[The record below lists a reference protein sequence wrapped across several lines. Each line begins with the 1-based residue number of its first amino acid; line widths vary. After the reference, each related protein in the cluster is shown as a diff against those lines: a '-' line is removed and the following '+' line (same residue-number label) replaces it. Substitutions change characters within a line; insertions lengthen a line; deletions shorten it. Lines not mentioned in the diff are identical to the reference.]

1 MSDSTSDLGLRAGWS
16 LNKPSRDLG
25 QGLSPLVYCSVFLYR
40 VPKRK
45 AEAFTQA
52 LKPIM
57 KLFLDS
63 GALSEE
69 LLQPREME
77 GKFGSMSL
85 PPAIGMADDEELFV
99 EIARFTDAS
108 HMREVHSAVAKN
120 PHLEKLHSRFDLLIT
135 GKQVYHAEFES
146 IQQK

>member
-1 MSDSTSDLGLRAGWS
+1 MLT
-16 LNKPSRDLG
+16 PM
-25 QGLSPLVYCSVFLYR
+25 VYCSVFLYR

-45 AEAFTQA
+45 AEAFIQS

-57 KLFLDS
+57 KLFVDS

-85 PPAIGMADDEELFV
+85 PPAIGMADDEELFL
-99 EIARFTDAS
+99 EIARFKDAS
-108 HMREVHSAVAKN
+108 HMRDVHSTVAKN
-120 PHLEKLHSRFDLLIT
+120 PHLDKLHSRFDLLIT

-146 IQQK
+146 IQPK

>member
-1 MSDSTSDLGLRAGWS
+1 M
-16 LNKPSRDLG
+16 
-25 QGLSPLVYCSVFLYR
+25 VYCSVFLYR

-45 AEAFTQA
+45 AEAFIQA

-69 LLQPREME
+69 LLQPTEMQ

-85 PPAIGMADDEELFV
+85 PPAIGMSVDEELFV
-99 EIARFTDAS
+99 EIARFKDAL
-108 HMREVHSAVAKN
+108 HMKNVHSAVAKN

-146 IQQK
+146 VQQK

>member
-1 MSDSTSDLGLRAGWS
+1 MLTPMD
-16 LNKPSRDLG
+16 
-25 QGLSPLVYCSVFLYR
+25 YCSVFLYR

-45 AEAFTQA
+45 AEAFIQA

-69 LLQPREME
+69 LLQPKEME

-85 PPAIGMADDEELFV
+85 PPAIGMSQDEDLWV
-99 EIARFTDAS
+99 EIARFKDAS
-108 HMREVHSAVAKN
+108 HMRDVHSAVSKS